1 MSLKAALEELG
12 FGPCYHMTELLD
24 KPDHIRFWDEAAD
37 KVAHGEPI
45 DWEEVFTGY
54 RATVDWPGCS
64 FYEELME
71 AYPDAK
77 VLLSIRDPQHWYD
90 SAQST
95 MGSGAMGFLLKDA
108 PASSPLRS
116 LLVRSVGLLAP
127 SMRRVPSMAHKV
139 ITERSFGGRFGGR
152 FGHRGH
158 VVEAFEQHNEE
169 VQKRVPADKLLV
181 YEVRKGWKPLCEF
194 LGVTAPERPFPH
206 LNDREEFP
214 RMMRR
219 QMISAVASAL
229 GKAVVTVSAL
239 LFAVWVL
246 RWAPRVLRPRKD
258 ECRSPASPFH
268 LYSPYCLEK
277 RSLEK

>member
-1 MSLKAALEELG
+1 MKVIGAGFGRTGTLSLKVALEELG
-12 FGPCYHMTELLD
+12 FGPCYHMTELPG
-24 KPDHIRFWDEAAD
+24 KPEHVAFWDEAAD

-54 RATVDWPGCS
+54 QATVDWPGCS

-77 VLLSIRDPQHWYD
+77 VLLSIRDPQHWYV

-95 MGSGAMGFLLKDA
+95 MGSGVMGFLLKDA

-116 LLVRSVGLLAP
+116 LLTRLAGLLAP

-139 ITERSFGGRFGGR
+139 IAERSFGGRFGD
-152 FGHRGH
+152 RGH
-158 VVEAFEQHNEE
+158 AVEAFGRHNEE
-169 VQKRVPADKLLV
+169 VQERVPAEKLLV
-181 YEVRKGWKPLCEF
+181 YEVREGWQPLCEF
-194 LGVTAPERPFPH
+194 LKVGAPERPFPH
-206 LNDREEFP
+206 LNDREEYP
-214 RMMRR
+214 KMVRR
-219 QMISAVASAL
+219 HMASALAPAL

-246 RWAPRVLRPRKD
+246 EWAPRIRCPR
-258 ECRSPASPFH
+258 
-268 LYSPYCLEK
+268 
-277 RSLEK
+277 

>member
-1 MSLKAALEELG
+1 MKVIGAGFGRTGTMSLKAALEELG

-37 KVAHGEPI
+37 EVARGEPI
-45 DWEEVFTGY
+45 NWEEVFYGY
-54 RATVDWPGCS
+54 EATVDWPACI

-108 PASSPLRS
+108 PTSSPLRS
-116 LLVRSVGLLAP
+116 LLARLVGLLAP
-127 SMRRVPSMAHKV
+127 SMHRVPSMAHKV
-139 ITERSFGGRFGGR
+139 ITERSFGGR

-169 VQKRVPADKLLV
+169 VQKRVPAEQLLV
-181 YEVRKGWKPLCEF
+181 YEVREGWEPLCEF
-194 LGVTAPERPFPH
+194 LEVGAPERPFPH
-206 LNDREEFP
+206 LNDREDTQ
-214 RMMRR
+214 RLIRR
-219 QMISAVASAL
+219 QIAAALAPAL

-239 LFAVWVL
+239 LFAVLVYK
-246 RWAPRVLRPRKD
+246 WAPRVLRPR
-258 ECRSPASPFH
+258 
-268 LYSPYCLEK
+268 
-277 RSLEK
+277 